1 MDVMYNYSKAKIK
14 SSLEIDKIMKKLEN
28 TYQDASLIKKALLG
42 DASDKEQQVLEQRL
56 SMHPELKAVYE
67 KLQDSEEL
75 KDAFNKYKEYSS
87 EKAYEHFLQQIQQ
100 KENSSGGKIHR
111 IRTWW
116 YAAAAMVVLG
126 VGISFYAVNH
136 YQAVEESQAR
146 IAQIKPGSKQAVL
159 TLPDGSTID
168 VQKKDINVIVDGVQ
182 VKYNKG
188 VLSYRPTVTTQQHE
202 EENVDE
208 SPVKSNELVIP
219 RGGENTVLLADGTT
233 VHLNAGS
240 KLTYP
245 VRFAGKRRI
254 VRLEGEAY
262 FDVAED
268 ENHPFVV
275 QTHLGEITV
284 LGTEFNVN
292 AYADT
297 PVCYTTLVHGKV
309 KFSTLNAETIT
320 LSPGEQAVVFAN
332 SSTKRKV
339 DLEEYVG
346 WVDGMYIFNN
356 RPLGDIM
363 KTFERW
369 YDIQVY
375 YETPNL
381 RDITYSG
388 NLKRYGTINSFLD
401 ALELTGD
408 LTYKIS
414 GRNILIYDKVE
425 EQEWKR

>member
-1 MDVMYNYSKAKIK
+1 
-14 SSLEIDKIMKKLEN
+14 MKKFEN
-28 TYQDASLIKKALLG
+28 VYQDAALMRKVLLGEADEVEQKDLEKRLAECPDLRNVYEQLQSGETLKVAFGEYQKYSSKKAYQ
-42 DASDKEQQVLEQRL
+42 S
-56 SMHPELKAVYE
+56 
-67 KLQDSEEL
+67 
-75 KDAFNKYKEYSS
+75 
-87 EKAYEHFLQQIQQ
+87 FLQSIGQMES
-100 KENSSGGKIHR
+100 KGRKSRSRRVG
-111 IRTWW
+111 W
-116 YAAAAMVVLG
+116 YAAAAVVTLA
-126 VGISFYAVNH
+126 VALSFYMSN
-136 YQAVEESQAR
+136 YISSEKEGKTLIQPGTQQAQ
-146 IAQIKPGSKQAVL
+146 L
-159 TLPDGSTID
+159 TLSDGSVID
-168 VQKKDINVIVDGVQ
+168 VHRKEVSVVVDGVQ
-182 VKYNKG
+182 VKYKKG
-188 VLSYRPTVTTQQHE
+188 LLSYQPTVTTQHE
-202 EENVDE
+202 EKNIEE
-208 SPVKSNELVIP
+208 QSGKSNELVIP
-219 RGGENTVLLADGTT
+219 RGGENTVILADGTT

-262 FDVAED
+262 FDVAGD

-309 KFSTLNAETIT
+309 KFSTLNAETVT

-346 WVDGMYIFNN
+346 WVDGMYIFND